1 MEIQLNLAKL
11 KHVVKT
17 TKNKEGNDIQVLIIP
32 IKENDLFLGEKTVSI
47 NLRAMELKEK
57 RVEGKKITTHFI
69 KQSVNKDTYNSMTE
83 EQRNAMPI
91 FGNLFHWEGSQ
102 QEQVMSQEIDD
113 NIEIDEDMPLP
124 F

>member
-17 TKNKEGNDIQVLIIP
+17 TKNKEGKDIDVIIIP
-32 IKENDLFLGEKTVSI
+32 IKENDLYLGEKGTVSI
-47 NLRAMELKEK
+47 NLKAMELKER

-102 QEQVMSQEIDD
+102 QDPVQSEEIDD
-113 NIEIDEDMPLP
+113 NIDIDEDMP